1 MTNSRL
7 SVRSVQALQLATEK
21 EKNQGCYGFDIKDK
35 PTVLEMLPLSKAL
48 LIIPLYLAEQTLLF
62 TREELAPSKDVAPA
76 SQNSLQ
82 LRSWGHNKGT
92 VIKLS

>member
-48 LIIPLYLAEQTLLF
+48 LIIPLYLAELF
-62 TREELAPSKDVAPA
+62 TKEELAPSKDVAPA